1 LKKMTTAITT
11 TTRRPSTSKLKLDDD
26 ARETRFE
33 RVLVRNDG
41 RIEFRRDGD
50 VRYLVPRESVPDDEG
65 SWAGATGEF
74 RT

>member
-1 LKKMTTAITT
+1 MTTVITT
-11 TTRRPSTSKLKLDDD
+11 STRRPSTSKLKLDDD

-41 RIEFRRDGD
+41 RIEVRRDGD
-50 VRYLVPRESVPDDEG
+50 VRYFVPRESVADNEG
-65 SWAGATGEF
+65 SWAGATGEL